1 MISAVSQATEPAAE
15 SVPSDSTAPHH
26 WLLGRYYVKT
36 PDLSDETR
44 WEISQGRAW
53 PVFNGLMVLLHDLER
68 RGTEQQQLAAVAGR
82 IEHLGVNG
90 LAESIRMSPT
100 AILRQLR
107 FLERIGIVRTT
118 QATFT
123 VETDPATGRIVRN
136 YAKAPPKVIELTLTD
151 RHYRPTGRAKAAKGD
166 THETTARRQGDTH
179 ETTRTVRN
187 PQGRNE
193 CVPRERTSRE
203 VRSSGTNRRQDA
215 SGPLGRPESPAAKA
229 NPGEQRR
236 DITAVVAAFD
246 TNPAIPGSIAKSLGL
261 DPAEVASTPPGE
273 KREELIRRFYASQG
287 WRYDPAT
294 NTVIAGVDHYSALT
308 ARGEITPAESPH
320 DRASRQRLFAAFVS
334 NCAKSLRLTEAE
346 VIEIGKGSKDELV
359 RRLQD
364 AGCDPATGRRIR
376 HRVTDADRA
385 AAMQRR
391 HDERTGLDVRQ
402 AVTAAVSLHDE
413 PQEAPDAFGP
423 ADDTSAREEAAAGLR
438 DALATMS
445 PPGRERARDLGE
457 QIDAEAD
464 ELLKIIEQRRAAA
477 IEAQADSDR
486 QCAELR
492 QEVERQERQFKELRQ
507 RLGVGKLRCES

>member
-1 MISAVSQATEPAAE
+1 MISAVSQATAPAAE
-15 SVPSDSTAPHH
+15 SVPSDSTAPRH

-68 RGTEQQQLAAVAGR
+68 RGTEQQQLAAIAGR

-151 RHYRPTGRAKAAKGD
+151 RHYRPTGRAKAATGD

-215 SGPLGRPESPAAKA
+215 SVPLGRPETPAAKA
-229 NPGEQRR
+229 NPGSG
-236 DITAVVAAFD
+236 T
-246 TNPAIPGSIAKSLGL
+246 TGL
-261 DPAEVASTPPGE
+261 SER
-273 KREELIRRFYASQG
+273 REEVIRSFY
-287 WRYDPAT
+287 D
-294 NTVIAGVDHYSALT
+294 
-308 ARGEITPAESPH
+308 PH
-320 DRASRQRLFAAFVS
+320 DRASRQRLFAVFVS

-346 VIEIGKGSKDELV
+346 VIEIGKRDKGELV

-364 AGCDPATGRRIR
+364 AGCDPATGRSIR
-376 HRVTDADRA
+376 HRHDDP
-385 AAMQRR
+385 RR
-391 HDERTGLDVRQ
+391 RSLQEEVYRRNNEALGIRQ
-402 AVTAAVSLHDE
+402 AVMAAVSLHDE
-413 PQEAPDAFGP
+413 PQEARDAFGP

-438 DALATMS
+438 DALAAMS

-457 QIDAEAD
+457 QIDEEAD

-492 QEVERQERQFKELRQ
+492 TEVERQERQFKELRQ
-507 RLGVGKLRCES
+507 RLGVAKLRCES

>member
-1 MISAVSQATEPAAE
+1 
-15 SVPSDSTAPHH
+15 
-26 WLLGRYYVKT
+26 
-36 PDLSDETR
+36 
-44 WEISQGRAW
+44 
-53 PVFNGLMVLLHDLER
+53 MVLLHDLER

-82 IEHLGVNG
+82 IEHLGVTG
-90 LAESIRMSPT
+90 LAAAIGPGMSNAKRMST
-100 AILRQLR
+100 KAVLRQLR
-107 FLERIGIVRTT
+107 FLERQGFVRTT
-118 QATFT
+118 QGTFT
-123 VETDPATGRIVRN
+123 TETDAEGKIRKN

-151 RHYRPTGRAKAAKGD
+151 RHMRPTGPVSEPRRSRCETHQGPKAVGCE
-166 THETTARRQGDTH
+166 THPKAPR
-179 ETTRTVRN
+179 TRVRN
-187 PQGRNE
+187 AP
-193 CVPRERTSRE
+193 VPKDSDLQRD
-203 VRSSGTNRRQDA
+203 RSPLDSDRRQDA
-215 SGPLGRPESPAAKA
+215 SGPRKGPDTPAAKA

-273 KREELIRRFYASQG
+273 KREELIRRFYATQG
-287 WRYDPAT
+287 WRYDQAT
-294 NTVIAGVDHYSALT
+294 NTVIAPVDHYSALV

-346 VIEIGKGSKDELV
+346 VIEIGKRDKGELV

-438 DALATMS
+438 DALAAMS

-457 QIDAEAD
+457 QIDEEAD

-492 QEVERQERQFKELRQ
+492 EEVERQERQFKELRQ

>member
-1 MISAVSQATEPAAE
+1 MVSAVSQATSPAAE
-15 SVPSDSTAPHH
+15 SVPSDSTAPRH

-68 RGTEQQQLAAVAGR
+68 RGTEQQHLAAIAGR

-151 RHYRPTGRAKAAKGD
+151 RHYRPTGRAKAATGD

-179 ETTRTVRN
+179 ETNPRTPNRRVRN
-187 PQGRNE
+187 
-193 CVPRERTSRE
+193 ERVSKEPNLQRGSAPLE
-203 VRSSGTNRRQDA
+203 PNRRQDA
-215 SGPLGRPESPAAKA
+215 SGPRKGPETPAAKA
-229 NPGEQRR
+229 NPGERR

-246 TNPAIPGSIAKSLGL
+246 TNPAIPRSIAKSLGL
-261 DPAEVASTPPGE
+261 DPGDVASTPPGE

-294 NTVIAGVDHYSALT
+294 NTVIAPADHYGALV
-308 ARGEITPAESPH
+308 ARGEIAPAESPH
-320 DRASRQRLFAAFVS
+320 DRASRQRLFATYVS

-346 VIEIGKGSKDELV
+346 VIEIGKRDKGELV

-376 HRVTDADRA
+376 HRVTDLERA
-385 AAMQRR
+385 AEMQRR
-391 HDERTGLDVRQ
+391 LDERTGLDVRQ

-413 PQEAPDAFGP
+413 PQEARDAFGP

-438 DALATMS
+438 DALAAMS

-457 QIDAEAD
+457 QIDEEAD
-464 ELLKIIEQRRAAA
+464 ELLKIIEQRRTAA

-492 QEVERQERQFKELRQ
+492 EEVERQERQFKELRQ
-507 RLGVGKLRCES
+507 RLGVAKLRCES